1 MTTVYL
7 IRHSMPFRKFLGT
20 YDASDTE
27 QLRNEKNILCV
38 EGEERARKMSEI
50 SLLCDI
56 DVLYSSHYVRAMSTA
71 KYISLKNRIPLN
83 VDERFGERKFGVQTI
98 KDLPSDFHERQ
109 FKDWNYKIATGESLN
124 ETSKRMK
131 DALLDI
137 LQKYSGKNIAIVSH
151 GTAISV
157 MLKEWCEVKYND
169 KTKLV
174 ELYFQGKKVF
184 DGDWDVPEL
193 FQLNFENEKLISI
206 QNIKF

>member
-7 IRHSMPFRKFLGT
+7 IRHSMPFREFLGT

-38 EGEERARKMSEI
+38 EGEEQARKMSEN

-56 DVLYSSHYVRAMSTA
+56 DVLYSSRYVRAMSTA

-137 LQKYSGKNIAIVSH
+137 LQKYSGKNIAIVS
-151 GTAISV
+151 IFEEE
-157 MLKEWCEVKYND
+157 LKKLKYN
-169 KTKLV
+169 V
-174 ELYFQGKKVF
+174 
-184 DGDWDVPEL
+184 
-193 FQLNFENEKLISI
+193 
-206 QNIKF
+206 NIKLWIDNLLLSLMEV